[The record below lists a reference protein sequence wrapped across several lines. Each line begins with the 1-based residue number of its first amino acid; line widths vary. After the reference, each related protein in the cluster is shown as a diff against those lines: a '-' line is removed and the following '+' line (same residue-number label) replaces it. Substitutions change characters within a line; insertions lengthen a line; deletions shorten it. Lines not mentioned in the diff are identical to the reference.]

1 MDRTLGL
8 GSEPVLGIWAI
19 SFEPEN
25 TRNQGIIYKHFVVQN
40 QYAFF
45 FFNFHTSLL
54 LGGDVGSPP
63 EGDRL
68 GGLPSLLGGS
78 AGATFT

>member
-1 MDRTLGL
+1 
-8 GSEPVLGIWAI
+8 
-19 SFEPEN
+19 
-25 TRNQGIIYKHFVVQN
+25 
-40 QYAFF
+40 
-45 FFNFHTSLL
+45 LL

-68 GGLPSLLGGS
+68 GGLSSLLGGS